1 MTHVDVSLPTNDRI
15 CLGVTQHLLPPMEE
29 LHRLCCLQPA
39 SLSLG
44 IPEQCCSLNSLLT
57 SNSSS
62 KPLSLIWLV
71 TTSLWSSQ
79 SAQPLFFVTGDLTGA
94 RQILT
99 ENIVKLC
106 FR

>member
-1 MTHVDVSLPTNDRI
+1 MTHIDVYLPTNDRI

-29 LHRLCCLQPA
+29 LHRLCCLQSA

-57 SNSSS
+57 SNNSE
-62 KPLSLIWLV
+62 PLSLIWLV
-71 TTSLWSSQ
+71 ITSLWSSQ

-99 ENIVKLC
+99 ENIVKIV
-106 FR
+106 F

>member
-1 MTHVDVSLPTNDRI
+1 MTHIDVYLPTNDRI

-57 SNSSS
+57 SNNSES
-62 KPLSLIWLV
+62 LSLIWLV
-71 TTSLWSSQ
+71 ITSLWSSQ

-99 ENIVKLC
+99 ENIFKIV
-106 FR
+106 F